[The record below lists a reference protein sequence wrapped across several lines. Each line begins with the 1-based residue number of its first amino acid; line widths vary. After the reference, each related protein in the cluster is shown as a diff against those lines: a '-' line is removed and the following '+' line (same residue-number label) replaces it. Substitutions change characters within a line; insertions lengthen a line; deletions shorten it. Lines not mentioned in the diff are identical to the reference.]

1 MTEIKYDSAEYW
13 KKKYHQMGRFAV
25 ISSLFC
31 LVASSYVTKY
41 IENKDDRTAADRHST
56 IQAIPDK
63 ESTPKL
69 VLKP

>member
-1 MTEIKYDSAEYW
+1 
-13 KKKYHQMGRFAV
+13 MGRFAV

-56 IQAIPDK
+56 IQAAPNK
-63 ESTPKL
+63 ETTAKP